1 MNNKDYKETPNPSL
15 PEELSTLEKHFL
27 PGGVLIKGIETLAS
41 MRDNVI
47 ALDNALLQLA
57 KTSDLSAGELKSIT
71 EEAFRMGD
79 AVGRTG
85 TDVLSSMTAA
95 RQAGYDMKDALALT
109 EEALKMTNLSNNVT
123 DTGTA
128 MQNLKSILDGF
139 GEDTDFAARIN
150 DAITSIS
157 NTDIVGFDSLLDG
170 ASRLSSSANQANM
183 SFEEMLG
190 TLTGAYEVI
199 GDMDKVTEGELAIF
213 SRLQNTYGEA
223 KNVYDILDNLYTK
236 WSDLE
241 DEPSKDAFIISEVGT
256 DQKEVFTALMDNWNG
271 VEQAVYSAS
280 NSFGTANAANETYLD
295 SITGKTESFKN
306 QVEQLSSSIMDS
318 DLLKFFLDL
327 GTTGVNALNG
337 ITEKIGSLG
346 TLATLGSGYL
356 GSKGLGQH
364 KSCDTYGCEAQE
376 SSYCCV

>member
-1 MNNKDYKETPNPSL
+1 MNNEDYKETPNPSL

-85 TDVLSSMTAA
+85 TDVLSSITAA
-95 RQAGYDMKDALALT
+95 RQAGYDMKDAMELAGETLKLT
-109 EEALKMTNLSNNVT
+109 NISGSIT

-128 MQNLKSILDGF
+128 MQNLKNILDSF
-139 GEDTDFAARIN
+139 GEDTGFASRIN

-157 NTDIVGFDSLLDG
+157 NTDAVGFDSLLDG
-170 ASRLSSSANQANM
+170 ASKLSASANQANM

-213 SRLQNTYGEA
+213 STLHGTYGEA
-223 KNVYDILDNLYTK
+223 KNVYDTLGKLHSEWKQKT
-236 WSDLE
+236 
-241 DEPSKDAFIISEVGT
+241 DETSKDTFAASIVGE
-256 DQKEVFTALMDNWNG
+256 DQKEIFTAIMDNWNG
-271 VEQAVYSAS
+271 VQQAVYSAS
-280 NSFGTANAANETYLD
+280 DSFGAANAANETYLD